1 MKLNQVLL
9 RDVRNAY
16 SDCNGTKH
24 ERNLGFLAKDFCS
37 VNEAVAIMDKATA
50 GGYNDFRPSLLK
62 RLPHNSQ
69 VILAREGSV
78 CVYVMSPVTL
88 DESATID
95 LLKADECDL
104 KSIDFDGQKISVYR
118 IWWD

>member
-1 MKLNQVLL
+1 MKLNQTLL

-24 ERNLGFLAKDFCS
+24 ERNLNFRANEYCS
-37 VNEAVAIMDKATA
+37 VSVAVEILERTVVR
-50 GGYNDFRPSLLK
+50 YNAFRPELLN
-62 RLPHNSQ
+62 RLPNGSK

-78 CVYVMSPVTL
+78 CVYVISPITVDTCVLKDTL
-88 DESATID
+88 KANECHLRTID
-95 LLKADECDL
+95 
-104 KSIDFDGQKISVYR
+104 FGGQNIPVYR